1 MMLDLAEEEAKK
13 YEFDHIKLS
22 VRKTREA
29 AIKVYEKRGYKK
41 WGTLPKYEYD
51 KGKIVPGYFYYKDL

>member
-1 MMLDLAEEEAKK
+1 MMLDLAESEAKK
-13 YEFDHIKLS
+13 QDFKHIKLS

-29 AIKVYEKRGYKK
+29 AINVYEKRGYIR

-51 KGKIVPGYFYYKDL
+51 NGEIVEGYFYYKDL